1 MKNNLRTILF
11 VASIALN
18 VAFTATYVIYKLP
31 LLTGIH
37 QQSPSEPL
45 FLQLDMTSDQLA
57 RFKAERD
64 KFYSQLYEPGQEI
77 KAKQTE
83 LIDLLGAVGAASP
96 DLQAIAKKQ
105 EEIQHLQGAFQ
116 TRIIDHF
123 LRASTILTP
132 VQRTHFFELIKT
144 RIEASAQ
151 ACPPWMRPFDQ
162 SKTRQNKSE

>member
-1 MKNNLRTILF
+1 MNNNLRTILF

-31 LLTGIH
+31 LHTGMH
-37 QQSPSEPL
+37 QQIPPEPL
-45 FLQLDMTSDQLA
+45 FLQLDMSSDQFA

-64 KFYSQLYEPGQEI
+64 KFHSQLQEPGQEI
-77 KAKQTE
+77 MAKQTE
-83 LIDLLGAVGAASP
+83 LIDLLGVAPP
-96 DLQAIAKKQ
+96 DHQAIAKKQ

-123 LRASTILTP
+123 LRASVILTP

-144 RIEASAQ
+144 RVETSAQ
-151 ACPPWMRPFDQ
+151 ACPPWMQPFEQ
-162 SKTRQNKSE
+162 GKTRQNKNE

>member
-18 VAFTATYVIYKLP
+18 VAFTATYVTYKLP
-31 LLTGIH
+31 LLTGMH

-64 KFYSQLYEPGQEI
+64 KFQAQLQEPGQEI

-83 LIDLLGAVGAASP
+83 LIDLLGAAPP
-96 DLQAIAKKQ
+96 DIVAITKKQ
-105 EEIQHLQGAFQ
+105 GEIQHLQGAFQ
-116 TRIIDHF
+116 ARIVDHF
-123 LRASTILTP
+123 LRASAILTP
-132 VQRTHFFELIKT
+132 VQRTLFFELIKT

-151 ACPPWMRPFDQ
+151 ACPPWMRPFEKG
-162 SKTRQNKSE
+162 KTRQNKSD

>member
-1 MKNNLRTILF
+1 MKNNLMPIFF

-18 VAFTATYVIYKLP
+18 VAFAATYVIYKLP
-31 LLTGIH
+31 LLTGMH
-37 QQSPSEPL
+37 QQSSLEPL

-64 KFYSQLYEPGQEI
+64 KFHAQLQEPGQEI
-77 KAKQTE
+77 KEKQIE
-83 LIDLLGAVGAASP
+83 LIDLLAVASP

-116 TRIIDHF
+116 ARIIGHF
-123 LRASTILTP
+123 LRASTMLTP
-132 VQRTHFFELIKT
+132 VQQTRFFELIKT

-151 ACPPWMRPFDQ
+151 ACPPWMQPFEQ
-162 SKTRQNKSE
+162 GKTRQNKSK

>member
-18 VAFTATYVIYKLP
+18 VAFTATYAIYKLP
-31 LLTGIH
+31 ILTGMH
-37 QQSPSEPL
+37 QQSPEPIY
-45 FLQLDMTSDQLA
+45 LQLDMTSDQLA

-64 KFYSQLYEPGQEI
+64 KFHAQLYEPGQEI

-83 LIDLLGAVGAASP
+83 LIDLLGAAPADIV
-96 DLQAIAKKQ
+96 AITKKQ

-116 TRIIDHF
+116 ARIIDHF
-123 LRASTILTP
+123 LRASAILTP
-132 VQRTHFFELIKT
+132 VQQSRFFELIKT

-151 ACPPWMRPFDQ
+151 ACPPWMRPFEQ
-162 SKTRQNKSE
+162 SKTREYKSE